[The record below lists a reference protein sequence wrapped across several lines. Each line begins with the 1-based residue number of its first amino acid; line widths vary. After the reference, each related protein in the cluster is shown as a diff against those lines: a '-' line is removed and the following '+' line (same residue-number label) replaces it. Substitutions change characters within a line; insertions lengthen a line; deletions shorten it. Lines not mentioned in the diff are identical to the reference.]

1 MKDQFDKLLNEK
13 EDYTPVEYGRQCH
26 KVGNKLWYVSSLVEY
41 AKSMEV
47 QSIKIEDIRA
57 VKLNLPLLKDHGV
70 THLEI
75 AYHMRVAMNA
85 NMDYPIILAKDG
97 RIMDGHHRVIK
108 ALAMGIPEV
117 KVVQFGIDPE
127 PDKYIDSS
135 IATESLQ
142 PYFYN
147 DMFIEYV

>member
-13 EDYTPVEYGRQCH
+13 ESYVPVEYGRQCH
-26 KVGNKLWYVSSLVEY
+26 KVKNKLWYVSSLVEY

-47 QSIKIEDIRA
+47 QTIKVEDIRA

-75 AYHMRVAMNA
+75 AYHMRVSMNA
-85 NMDYPIILAKDG
+85 NMDYPIILAQDG

-117 KVVQFGIDPE
+117 KVVQFNIDPE
-127 PDKYIDSS
+127 PDKYIDENT
-135 IATESLQ
+135 ALESLS
-142 PYFYN
+142 PYIWDSIY
-147 DMFIEYV
+147 IENV

>member
-13 EDYTPVEYGRQCH
+13 ESYIPVEYGRQCH

-117 KVVQFGIDPE
+117 KVVQFNIDPE
-127 PDKYIDSS
+127 PDKYIDNNV
-135 IATESLQ
+135 ATESLQ

-147 DMFIEYV
+147 DMFIERV

>member
-13 EDYTPVEYGRQCH
+13 ESYTPVEYGRQCH

-117 KVVQFGIDPE
+117 KVVQFNIDPE
-127 PDKYIDSS
+127 PDKYIDNNV
-135 IATESLQ
+135 ATESLQ

-147 DMFIEYV
+147 DMFIERV